1 MYYYGKSDTGMRRS
15 INQDTF
21 CCKRIWGNTALLSV
35 VCDGI
40 GGHKAGEVASTTAVD
55 TFCAAVAVAPFMPE
69 NDQRR
74 RIAEMRR
81 VMLAAAR
88 EANREVYEKSQSD
101 ESLSGMG
108 TTIVAALIT
117 QNTLFCFSAGDSRL
131 YLIKP
136 TAPVQVTRDHTFT
149 QRLLELH
156 RISPEEARSTMKSNV
171 ITRALGIEEDLQVD
185 CFCFDLENY
194 PGSHIL
200 LCSDGLTNHLT
211 DEDIFEIVAT
221 VPSDGNEA
229 VQDKVAR
236 LIDTANANGGSDN
249 ITAVLIAV

>member
-15 INQDTF
+15 INQDMF
-21 CCKRIWGNTALLSV
+21 CCKKIWGNTALLCV

-40 GGHKAGEVASTTAVD
+40 GGHKAGEIASTMAVD
-55 TFCAAVAVAPFMPE
+55 LFCASVSVAPFMPE
-69 NDQRR
+69 RDLKK
-74 RIAEMRR
+74 R
-81 VMLAAAR
+81 VMNMRKIMLNAAR
-88 EANREVYEKSQSD
+88 DANREVYEKSRSD
-101 ESLSGMG
+101 DALSGMG

-117 QNTLFCFSAGDSRL
+117 DNPLFCFSAGDSRL
-131 YLIKP
+131 YMIERDTIK
-136 TAPVQVTRDHTFT
+136 QVTRDHTFT

-156 RISPEEARSTMKSNV
+156 KISPEEARTTMKSNV

-185 CFCFDLENY
+185 CYAFDLSEH

-200 LCSDGLTNHLT
+200 LCTDGLTNHLT
-211 DEDIFEIVAT
+211 DEDIFDIVAPL
-221 VPSDGNEA
+221 PSESNEV

-249 ITAVLIAV
+249 ITAVLIAI